1 MPTGRKLRSCN
12 ANGVRRSPV
21 APLTEIPDPPAWMR
35 PAAARRFNEV
45 CDYLIGINAI
55 TVAEV
60 GVVEQYAA
68 CYGRWVEAEQ
78 ELSKVAVNYR
88 AVLNR
93 QGEEAS
99 AVALPAMMQASKSL
113 DQMHRLG
120 ACLGLNPTERSRL
133 PATKSGE
140 VDEMDLLLARNNAEP
155 QGRWG

>member
-1 MPTGRKLRSCN
+1 MPTGRKLRSCTV
-12 ANGVRRSPV
+12 NGVRRSPV
-21 APLTEIPDPPAWMR
+21 ATLTEIPDPPAWMR
-35 PAAARRFNEV
+35 PAAAQRFSE
-45 CDYLIGINAI
+45 
-55 TVAEV
+55 VAEI

-120 ACLGLNPTERSRL
+120 ACLGLNPTERARL